1 MVDEDRQQQQLVAE
15 ERGEG
20 VVRRQEQRQGCHRGD
35 CTTGAGAGAGA
46 GMSGED
52 GPRCR
57 RY

>member
-35 CTTGAGAGAGA
+35 CTTGAGAGAG
-46 GMSGED
+46 MSGED